1 MHNGNNQPYQGGSQK
16 KRSGKNATTLLSASL
31 LLALASTAA
40 AQDASP
46 GNTATTDKAKN
57 LQAVIVTGTRAQN
70 RTDSTSLSP
79 IDVVPASALQS
90 TGTNELS
97 TALARLIP
105 SLNFPRPAATDATDA
120 QRPAQLRGLA
130 PDQVLVLVN
139 GKRWHSGAMVNV
151 NGTIGRGSAAVDLNT
166 IPLAAIDHIEVL
178 RDGASA
184 QYGSDAIAG
193 VINIILKHGAQGGS
207 VELDGGRYQRG
218 GGKQW
223 EGSANFGIPLNGD
236 KGWLRIALDS
246 GHQDPTNHGGA
257 DVRYPQ
263 LGEKQVFGDPAVSQH
278 NIFLNSQYDITSNIQ
293 FYAFGSYRTR
303 TADSDEL
310 YRNPFGYP
318 SSVKSSLRALYPE
331 GYQPLLQP
339 RSTDRSLVAGVR
351 GTTSGGWRW
360 DVSANY
366 GGNRVSLDTIHTANY
381 AYLHDFGYTPDR
393 FFDGIVSSAQQL
405 ADIDIA
411 KDFNLSW
418 LPNPVTLAFG
428 GEYQRD
434 TYRISAGDPS
444 SYYVG
449 NSGVGGGAQG
459 FSGYSPVNTGSW
471 SRSDVAQYVSLETNL
486 TDKLGTSFAVRH
498 EHYNDFGNTV
508 SGALAGRYDF
518 TDRFALRASVS
529 SGFRA
534 PSLAQE
540 DYSQIGSLYLTPSSA
555 GPGVT
560 PGIYQTGLLPVGN
573 PVAQL
578 LGAQAL
584 RPERSH
590 NYTVGAVFN
599 PIDPLTLT
607 FDLYQINVYH
617 RIVLSST
624 LSGLNQPA
632 IVAYLAANGVT
643 NVAFSSAQYFTNA
656 VDTRTQGGDLVASF
670 RSNFGHAGVLDSTL
684 SYNYNRTQV
693 THVAANPAQL
703 DALGLQLQRVTY
715 RDIKGL
721 LANSTP
727 RSKLIL
733 NENYTLG
740 HWVFNGNL
748 TRYGNFTSYSN
759 SSYLLNQT
767 YSPQWVLDLAGSYNL
782 DDWTFTL
789 GVDNATNSYPDKTIA
804 ANNVNGTIPYSNFSP
819 TGFNGRYY
827 YTKVIY
833 HW

>member
-1 MHNGNNQPYQGGSQK
+1 MKQQLN
-16 KRSGKNATTLLSASL
+16 KNTRTLLTAAV
-31 LLALASTAA
+31 LLALTTAAA
-40 AQDASP
+40 AQD
-46 GNTATTDKAKN
+46 TTQNPPPPSNAKS

-90 TGTNELS
+90 TGTNELA

-105 SLNFPRPAATDATDA
+105 SLNFPRPSATDTTDS

-130 PDQVLVLVN
+130 PDEVLVLVD
-139 GKRWHSGAMVNV
+139 GKRWHTSSLVNTD
-151 NGTIGRGSAAVDLNT
+151 GSIGRGSAPVDLNT
-166 IPLAAIDHIEVL
+166 IPLSAIDHIEVL

-207 VELDGGRYQRG
+207 IELDGGQYQRG
-218 GGKQW
+218 GGRQW
-223 EGSANFGIPLNGD
+223 LGSANFGIPLSGD
-236 KGWLRIALDS
+236 KGWLRISLDD

-263 LGEKQVFGDPAVSQH
+263 LGEKQVFGDPSVSQH
-278 NIFLNSQYDITSNIQ
+278 NLFLNTQYDITPNVQ
-293 FYAFGSYRTR
+293 FYAFGSYHERN
-303 TADSDEL
+303 AFSDEL
-310 YRNPFGYP
+310 YRNPYLYP
-318 SSVKSSLRALYPE
+318 ASVKASLSALYPD
-331 GYQPLLQP
+331 GYQPLLQA
-339 RSTDRSLVAGVR
+339 RSTDQALVAGVR
-351 GTTSGGWRW
+351 GTTDGWRW

-366 GGNRVSLDTIHTANY
+366 GGNRVALNTVDSANY
-381 AYLHDFGYTPDR
+381 AFLHDFGYTPTR
-393 FFDGIVSSAQQL
+393 FFDGVVSSAQQAVD
-405 ADIDIA
+405 ADVA
-411 KDFNLSW
+411 KDLTVGW
-418 LPNPVTLAFG
+418 LPNAVTLAFG
-428 GEYQRD
+428 AEYLRD
-434 TYRISAGDPS
+434 TYQISGGDPS

-449 NSGVGGGAQG
+449 TSGVSGGAQG
-459 FSGYSPVNTGSW
+459 FSGYSPVNVGSW

-486 TDKLGTSFAVRH
+486 TDKLGTSVAVRH
-498 EHYNDFGNTV
+498 EDYNDFGNTV
-508 SGALAGRYDF
+508 SGSLAARYDF
-518 TDRFALRASVS
+518 TDRFALRASAS
-529 SGFRA
+529 TGFRA

-540 DYSQIGSLYLTPSSA
+540 DYSQIGSLYLTPSNA
-555 GPGVT
+555 APGVA

-584 RPERSH
+584 RPEKSH

-607 FDLYQINVYH
+607 FDIYQIQIYN

-624 LSGLNQPA
+624 LSGLNDPA
-632 IVAYLAANGVT
+632 VVDYLAANGIT

-656 VDTRTQGGDLVASF
+656 VNTRTQGGDLVTSY
-670 RSNFGHAGVLDSTL
+670 RSDFGNDGVLDSTL

-693 THVAANPAQL
+693 TGVAPNPPQL
-703 DALGLQLQRVTY
+703 EALGLQLERVSY

-727 RSKLIL
+727 RSKLIF

-748 TRYGNFTSYSN
+748 TRYGSFTAYSN

-767 YSPQWVLDLAGSYNL
+767 FNPQWVLDLAGSYNL
-782 DDWTFTL
+782 GNWTFTL
-789 GVDNATNSYPDKTIA
+789 GVDNASNSYPDEVIA
-804 ANNVNGTIPYSNFSP
+804 ANNNNGTIPYSEFSP
-819 TGFNGRYY
+819 DGFNGRYY

>member
-1 MHNGNNQPYQGGSQK
+1 MK
-16 KRSGKNATTLLSASL
+16 KQLHKTKTTPLAAAV
-31 LLALASTAA
+31 LLAICATAS
-40 AQDASP
+40 AQDTTPTPPTPS
-46 GNTATTDKAKN
+46 NTKS

-79 IDVVPASALQS
+79 IDVIPATALQS
-90 TGTNELS
+90 TGTNELA

-105 SLNFPRPAATDATDA
+105 SLNFPRPAATDTTDS

-130 PDQVLVLVN
+130 PDEVLVLVD
-139 GKRWHSGAMVNV
+139 GKRWHSSSLVNTD
-151 NGTIGRGSAAVDLNT
+151 GSIGRGSAPVDLNT
-166 IPLAAIDHIEVL
+166 IPLSAIDHIEVL

-207 VELDGGRYQRG
+207 IELDGGQYDKG
-218 GGKQW
+218 GGRQW
-223 EGSANFGIPLNGD
+223 LGSANFGIPLGGD
-236 KGWLRIALDS
+236 KGWLRISVDD

-263 LGEKQVFGDPAVSQH
+263 LGEKQVFGDPSVSQH
-278 NIFLNSQYDITSNIQ
+278 NLFLNTQYDITNNVQ
-293 FYAFGSYRTR
+293 FYAFGSYHERN
-303 TADSDEL
+303 AISDEL
-310 YRNPFGYP
+310 YRNPY
-318 SSVKSSLRALYPE
+318 SYSASVQPAISALYPN
-331 GYQPLLQP
+331 GYQPLLQAH
-339 RSTDRSLVAGVR
+339 STDQALVAGVR
-351 GTTSGGWRW
+351 GTTDGWRW

-366 GGNRVSLDTIHTANY
+366 GGNRVSLDTINSANY
-381 AYLHDFGYTPDR
+381 AYLHDFGYTPTS
-393 FFDGIVSSAQQL
+393 FFDGIVSSAQQ
-405 ADIDIA
+405 AVDADIA
-411 KDFNLSW
+411 KDLNVSW
-418 LPNPVTLAFG
+418 LPNAVTLAFG
-428 GEYQRD
+428 AEYLRN
-434 TYRISAGDPS
+434 TYSIGAGNPD

-449 NSGVGGGAQG
+449 SSGVSGGAQG

-471 SRSDVAQYVSLETNL
+471 SRSDIAEYVSLETNL
-486 TDKLGTSFAVRH
+486 TDKLGASVAVRH
-498 EHYNDFGNTV
+498 EDYNDFGSTT
-508 SGALAGRYDF
+508 SGSLAARYDF
-518 TDRFALRASVS
+518 TDRFALRASAS
-529 SGFRA
+529 TGFRA

-540 DYSQIGSLYLTPSSA
+540 DYSQIGSLYLTPSNA
-555 GPGVT
+555 GPGVA

-584 RPERSH
+584 RPEKSH

-607 FDLYQINVYH
+607 VDIYQIQIYN

-624 LSGLNQPA
+624 LSGLNDPT
-632 IVAYLAANGVT
+632 VVDYLAANGIT
-643 NVAFSSAQYFTNA
+643 DVAYTSAQYFTNA
-656 VDTRTQGGDLVASF
+656 VNTRTQGGDIVGSY
-670 RSNFGHAGVLDSTL
+670 RSDFGNAGLLDSTL

-693 THVAANPAQL
+693 TGVASNPPQL
-703 DALGLQLQRVTY
+703 EALGLELERVSY

-740 HWVFNGNL
+740 RWVFNGNL
-748 TRYGNFTSYSN
+748 TRYGSFTAYSN
-759 SSYLLNQT
+759 STYLLNQT
-767 YSPQWVLDLAGSYNL
+767 FSPQWVLDLAGSYNL
-782 DDWTFTL
+782 DNWTFTL
-789 GVDNATNSYPDKTIA
+789 GVDNATNSYPDKVIA
-804 ANNVNGTIPYSNFSP
+804 ANNNNGTIPYSEFSP
-819 TGFNGRYY
+819 DGFNGRYY

>member
-1 MHNGNNQPYQGGSQK
+1 MTNDNNRPYQARSQQNGSA
-16 KRSGKNATTLLSASL
+16 KNATL
-31 LLALASTAA
+31 LLAASILFALASAAA
-40 AQDASP
+40 AQDTTQANASSA
-46 GNTATTDKAKN
+46 GNPKN

-70 RTDSTSLSP
+70 RTDSSSLSP
-79 IDVVPASALQS
+79 IDVVPASALQG
-90 TGTNELS
+90 TGTTELS

-105 SLNFPRPAATDATDA
+105 SLNFPRPAATDATDS
-120 QRPAQLRGLA
+120 QRPATLRGLA
-130 PDQVLVLVN
+130 PDEVLVLVD
-139 GKRWHSGAMVNV
+139 GKRWHSGSMVNV
-151 NGTIGRGSAAVDLNT
+151 DGTIGRGSAPVDLNT
-166 IPLAAIDHIEVL
+166 IPLSAIDHIEVL

-223 EGSANFGIPLNGD
+223 QGSVNFGIPLNGD
-236 KGWLRIALDS
+236 KGWLRFTLDD

-257 DVRYPQ
+257 DIRYPQ
-263 LGEKQVFGDPAVSQH
+263 LGEKQVFGDPTVSEH
-278 NIFLNSQYDITSNIQ
+278 NLFFNSQYDITHNIQ
-293 FYAFGSYRTR
+293 FYAFGSYHFRNGI
-303 TADSDEL
+303 SDEL
-310 YRNPFGYP
+310 YRNAFGYP
-318 SSVKSSLRALYPE
+318 ASIKAQLNALYPD
-331 GYQPLLQP
+331 GYQPLLES
-339 RSTDRSLVAGVR
+339 RSTDQQFVAGLR

-381 AYLHDFGYTPDR
+381 AFLHDVGYTPTT
-393 FFDGIVSSAQQL
+393 FFDGIVSTAQQL
-405 ADIDIA
+405 VDVDIA
-411 KDFNLSW
+411 KDFNLGW
-418 LPNPVTLAFG
+418 LPNPVTVAFG
-428 GEYQRD
+428 GEYQRN
-434 TYRISAGDPS
+434 TYEIKAGEPA

-449 NSGVGGGAQG
+449 TSGVTGGAQG
-459 FSGYSPVNTGSW
+459 FGGYSPVNVGSW

-498 EHYNDFGNTV
+498 EDYNDFGNTV
-508 SGALAGRYDF
+508 SGALASRYDF

-540 DYSQIGSLYLTPSSA
+540 DYSQIGSAYLTPSSA
-555 GPGVT
+555 GPGIA
-560 PGIYQTGLLPVGN
+560 PGIYQTGLLPVSN

-607 FDLYQINVYH
+607 FDLYQINIYN

-624 LSGLNQPA
+624 LSGLNRP
-632 IVAYLAANGVT
+632 IVVDYLAANGIS
-643 NVAFSSAQYFTNA
+643 NVAYSSAQYFTNA
-656 VDTRTQGGDLVASF
+656 VNTRTQGGDLVGSYRA
-670 RSNFGHAGVLDSTL
+670 NLGGGVLDSTL
-684 SYNYNRTQV
+684 SYNYNRTRV
-693 THVAANPAQL
+693 THVAPNPGQL
-703 DALGLQLQRVTY
+703 DALGLQLQRVTN

-721 LANSTP
+721 LADSTP

-740 HWVFNGNL
+740 HWAFNGNL

-789 GVDNATNSYPDKTIA
+789 GVNNATNSYPDKTIA

-819 TGFNGRYY
+819 AGFNGRYY

>member
-1 MHNGNNQPYQGGSQK
+1 MKQDNNSPYQGK
-16 KRSGKNATTLLSASL
+16 LATRSGRARFLTASI
-31 LLALASTAA
+31 LLALASTVA
-40 AQDASP
+40 AQDTSQTP
-46 GNTATTDKAKN
+46 SQPNNAKN

-105 SLNFPRPAATDATDA
+105 SLNFPRPAATDTTDS
-120 QRPAQLRGLA
+120 QRPVQLRGLA
-130 PDQVLVLVN
+130 PDEVLVLVD
-139 GKRWHSGAMVNV
+139 GKRWHTSAMVNV
-151 NGTIGRGSAAVDLNT
+151 DGTIGRGSAPVDLNT
-166 IPLAAIDHIEVL
+166 IPLSAIDHIEVL

-184 QYGSDAIAG
+184 QYGSDALAG

-207 VELDGGRYQRG
+207 VELDGGRFQRG

-223 EGSANFGIPLNGD
+223 QGSANFGIPLNGD
-236 KGWLRIALDS
+236 KGWLRISLDD
-246 GHQDPTNHGGA
+246 GHQDPTNHGGT
-257 DVRYPQ
+257 DIRYPQ
-263 LGEKQVFGDPAVSQH
+263 LGSKQVFGDPTVSQH
-278 NIFLNSQYDITSNIQ
+278 NLFLNAQYDITKDVQ
-293 FYAFGSYRTR
+293 FYAFGSYHERN
-303 TADSDEL
+303 AISDEL

-318 SSVKSSLRALYPE
+318 SSVKSALTALYPD
-331 GYQPLLQP
+331 GYQPLLQA
-339 RSTDRSLVAGVR
+339 RSTDQSLVAGVR
-351 GTTSGGWRW
+351 GTTSDGWRW

-381 AYLHDFGYTPDR
+381 AFLHDFGYTPTQ

-405 ADIDIA
+405 ADVDVA

-418 LPNPVTLAFG
+418 LPNAVTLAFG
-428 GEYQRD
+428 AEYKRD
-434 TYRISAGDPS
+434 TYQISAGDPS

-449 NSGVGGGAQG
+449 TSGVSGGAQG
-459 FSGYSPVNTGSW
+459 FSGYSPVNVGSW
-471 SRSDVAQYVSLETNL
+471 SRSDWAQYVSVETNL
-486 TDKLGTSFAVRH
+486 TDKLGTSLAVRH
-498 EHYNDFGNTV
+498 EDYNDFGNTV
-508 SGALAGRYDF
+508 SGALAARYDF
-518 TDRFALRASVS
+518 TSRFALRGSVS

-555 GPGVT
+555 GPGVA
-560 PGIYQTGLLPVGN
+560 PGIYQTGLLPVSN
-573 PVAQL
+573 QVAQL

-590 NYTVGAVFN
+590 NYTIGAVFN
-599 PIDPLTLT
+599 PIDPLTIT
-607 FDLYQINVYH
+607 FDLYQINIYNRV
-617 RIVLSST
+617 VLSNT
-624 LSGLNQPA
+624 LSGLNRPA
-632 IVAYLAANGVT
+632 VVAYLAANGVT

-656 VDTRTQGGDLVASF
+656 VDTRTQGGDLVTSY
-670 RSNFGHAGVLDSTL
+670 RSDFGNAGVLDSTL

-693 THVAANPAQL
+693 THVAPNPTQL

-733 NENYTLG
+733 NENYTLS

-748 TRYGNFTSYSN
+748 TRYGSFTAYSN

-767 YSPQWVLDLAGSYNL
+767 YNPQWVLDLAGSYNL
-782 DDWTFTL
+782 DNWTFTL
-789 GVDNATNSYPDKTIA
+789 GVDNATNSYPNKTIA

-819 TGFNGRYY
+819 AGFNGRYY

>member
-1 MHNGNNQPYQGGSQK
+1 MKKDDRSPYQG
-16 KRSGKNATTLLSASL
+16 RPKNDSIKLLTASV
-31 LLALASTAA
+31 LLALATTAA
-40 AQDASP
+40 AQDTSQAASS
-46 GNTATTDKAKN
+46 DKAKN

-90 TGTNELS
+90 TGTTELS

-105 SLNFPRPAATDATDA
+105 SLNFPRPSATDTTDS
-120 QRPAQLRGLA
+120 QRPVQLRGLA
-130 PDQVLVLVN
+130 PDEVLVLVD
-139 GKRWHSGAMVNV
+139 GKRWHNSAMVNV
-151 NGTIGRGSAAVDLNT
+151 DGTIGRGSAPVDLNT
-166 IPLAAIDHIEVL
+166 IPLSAIDHIEVL

-207 VELDGGRYQRG
+207 VELDGGQYQRG
-218 GGKQW
+218 GGRQW
-223 EGSANFGIPLNGD
+223 QGSANFGIPLSGD
-236 KGWLRIALDS
+236 KGWLRISVDD
-246 GHQDPTNHGGA
+246 GHQDPTNHGGV
-257 DVRYPQ
+257 DIRYPQ
-263 LGEKQVFGDPAVSQH
+263 FGEKQVFGDPSVSEH
-278 NIFLNSQYDITSNIQ
+278 NLFLNTQYDLTNNIQ
-293 FYAFGSYRTR
+293 FYAFGSYHDRN
-303 TADSDEL
+303 AISDEL
-310 YRNPFGYP
+310 YRNPYGYP
-318 SSVKSSLRALYPE
+318 SSVASLLTSLYPG
-331 GYQPLLQP
+331 GYQPLLQA
-339 RSTDRSLVAGVR
+339 RSTDQALVAGVR

-381 AYLHDFGYTPDR
+381 AFLHDFGYTPNS
-393 FFDGIVSSAQQL
+393 FFDGVVSSAQQV
-405 ADIDIA
+405 ADVDIA

-418 LPNPVTLAFG
+418 LPNAVTLAFG

-434 TYRISAGDPS
+434 TYQISAGDPS

-449 NSGVGGGAQG
+449 TSGVSGGAQG
-459 FSGYSPVNTGSW
+459 FSGYSPVNVGSW

-498 EHYNDFGNTV
+498 EDYNDFGNTV
-508 SGALAGRYDF
+508 SGALAARYDF
-518 TDRFALRASVS
+518 TDRFALRGSVS
-529 SGFRA
+529 TGFRA

-540 DYSQIGSLYLTPSSA
+540 DYSQIGSLYLTPSNA
-555 GPGVT
+555 GPGVA
-560 PGIYQTGLLPVGN
+560 PGIYQTGLLPVNN

-578 LGAQAL
+578 LGAQSL

-607 FDLYQINVYH
+607 LDIYQIQIYN

-624 LSGLNQPA
+624 LSGLNNPA
-632 IVAYLAANGVT
+632 VVDYLAAHGIT
-643 NVAFSSAQYFTNA
+643 NVSYSSAQYFTNA
-656 VDTRTQGGDLVASF
+656 VDTRTQGGDIVASYH
-670 RSNFGHAGVLDSTL
+670 SDFGNDGVLDSTL

-693 THVAANPAQL
+693 MGVAPNPPQL
-703 DALGLQLQRVTY
+703 EALGLQLQRVTY

-740 HWVFNGNL
+740 HWAFNGNL
-748 TRYGNFTSYSN
+748 TRYGSFTAYSN
-759 SSYLLNQT
+759 STYLLNQT
-767 YSPQWVLDLAGSYNL
+767 FSPQWVFDLAGSYNL
-782 DDWTFTL
+782 DSWTFTL
-789 GVDNATNSYPDKTIA
+789 GMDNVTNSYPDKVIA
-804 ANNVNGTIPYSNFSP
+804 ANNNNGTIPYSEFSP
-819 TGFNGRYY
+819 AGFNGRYY

>member
-1 MHNGNNQPYQGGSQK
+1 MKQGN
-16 KRSGKNATTLLSASL
+16 RSPRPGTSATRSSHARFLTGPMLFAF
-31 LLALASTAA
+31 ALVAA
-40 AQDASP
+40 AQDAPSTQA
-46 GNTATTDKAKN
+46 GNAKN

-105 SLNFPRPAATDATDA
+105 SLNFPRPAATDTTDS
-120 QRPAQLRGLA
+120 QRPAMLRGLA
-130 PDQVLVLVN
+130 PDEVLVLVD
-139 GKRWHSGAMVNV
+139 GKRWHTSAMVNV
-151 NGTIGRGSAAVDLNT
+151 DGTIGRGSAPVDLNT
-166 IPLAAIDHIEVL
+166 IPLSAIDHIEVL

-184 QYGSDAIAG
+184 QYGSDALAG

-207 VELDGGRYQRG
+207 VELDGGRFQRG
-218 GGKQW
+218 GGKTWQ
-223 EGSANFGIPLNGD
+223 GSANFGIPLNGD
-236 KGWLRIALDS
+236 KGWLRISLDD
-246 GHQDPTNHGGA
+246 GHQDPTNHGGV
-257 DVRYPQ
+257 DIRYPQ
-263 LGEKQVFGDPAVSQH
+263 LGAKQVFGDPTVSQH
-278 NIFLNSQYDITSNIQ
+278 NLFLNSQYDITSNIQ
-293 FYAFGSYRTR
+293 FYAFGSYHARN
-303 TADSDEL
+303 AISDEL

-318 SSVKSSLRALYPE
+318 SSVKPALTALYPG
-331 GYQPLLQP
+331 GYQPLLQS
-339 RSTDRSLVAGVR
+339 RSTDQQFVAGVR
-351 GTTSGGWRW
+351 GTTGGGWRW

-381 AYLHDFGYTPDR
+381 AFLRDFGYTPTQ
-393 FFDGIVSSAQQL
+393 FFDGVVSSAQQL
-405 ADIDIA
+405 ADVDIA

-418 LPNPVTLAFG
+418 LPNSVTLAFG
-428 GEYQRD
+428 AEYKRD
-434 TYRISAGDPS
+434 TYKISAGDPS

-449 NSGVGGGAQG
+449 TSGVSGGAQG
-459 FSGYSPVNTGSW
+459 FSGYSPVNVGSW
-471 SRSDVAQYVSLETNL
+471 SRSDWAQYVSVETNL
-486 TDKLGTSFAVRH
+486 TDKLGTSLSVRH

-508 SGALAGRYDF
+508 SGALAARYDF
-518 TDRFALRASVS
+518 TSRFALRGSVS

-555 GPGVT
+555 GPGVA
-560 PGIYQTGLLPVGN
+560 PGIYQTGLLPVSN

-584 RPERSH
+584 QPERSH
-590 NYTVGAVFN
+590 NYTIGAVFN
-599 PIDPLTLT
+599 PVDALTLT

-617 RIVLSST
+617 RVVLSNT
-624 LSGLNQPA
+624 LSGLNRP
-632 IVAYLAANGVT
+632 VVVNYLAANGIT
-643 NVAFSSAQYFTNA
+643 NVAYSSAQYFTNA
-656 VDTRTQGGDLVASF
+656 VNTRTQGGDLVASY
-670 RSNFGHAGVLDSTL
+670 RSDFGNAGVLDSTL

-693 THVAANPAQL
+693 THVEANPTQL
-703 DALGLQLQRVTY
+703 DALGLQLLRVTY

-740 HWVFNGNL
+740 HWAFNGNL
-748 TRYGNFTSYSN
+748 TRYGSFTAYSN

-782 DDWTFTL
+782 DNWTFTL
-789 GVDNATNSYPDKTIA
+789 GLDNVTNSYPDKTIA

-819 TGFNGRYY
+819 AGFNGRYY
-827 YTKVIY
+827 YAKVIY